1 MTPVRPDVSGQAA
14 ETAST
19 AGSVSLSAE
28 EQGRAARILVINP
41 GATSTKL
48 AVYEGDKPVWMSGA
62 HHPVSE
68 LARFHHSTE
77 QYGYRMD
84 FIRKRL
90 AADGISTRF
99 DAVIGRGGL
108 LKPLPGGI
116 YRVNERM
123 KHDLRNAEMDHVCN
137 LGGLLADQLAREC
150 GCPAFIADPVV
161 VDEMQEVAR
170 YTGMPGIRRK
180 SVFHAL
186 NSKAMAR
193 QYAAGM
199 GKSYEDMNLIVA
211 HMGGGISVSAHRR
224 GKVIDVNNALDG
236 EGPFSTERA
245 GTLPAGQLVDLCF
258 SGRYDI
264 KQIKKMIHGRGGLTA
279 YTGTNDMI
287 TIARQAEDG
296 EEPCRTVLD
305 AMLYTVA
312 KQIGAM
318 HVSLRGEE
326 QAIIITGGIAH
337 SHYCMDRLRPQ
348 IDFLAPVVV
357 MPGENEVNSLA
368 YNALCALTGKI
379 EVKEYGGE

>member
-1 MTPVRPDVSGQAA
+1 MTADKVREGQKKY
-14 ETAST
+14 
-19 AGSVSLSAE
+19 
-28 EQGRAARILVINP
+28 RILVINP

-48 AVYEGDKPVWMSGA
+48 AIYENEKAVWMSGA
-62 HHPVSE
+62 HHPTAE
-68 LARFHHSTE
+68 LAAFHHSME
-77 QYGYRMD
+77 QHDYRMA

-90 AADGISTRF
+90 ADSNIDVRF

-108 LKPLPGGI
+108 LRPLPGGV
-116 YRVNERM
+116 YRVNDKM
-123 KHDLRNAEMDHVCN
+123 KHDLINAEMDHVCN
-137 LGGLLADQLAREC
+137 LGGLLADELAREC

-170 YTGMPGIRRK
+170 YTGIPDIRRK

-193 QYAAGM
+193 QYVASVGL
-199 GKSYEDMNLIVA
+199 KYEDVSLIVA
-211 HMGGGISVSAHRR
+211 HMGGGISISAHRKGR
-224 GKVIDVNNALDG
+224 VIDVNNALDG

-258 SGRYDI
+258 SGEYSI

-287 TIARQAEDG
+287 TIARDAEEGD
-296 EEPCRTVLD
+296 EPTRTVLD

-318 HVSLRGEE
+318 HVSLYGEE
-326 QAIIITGGIAH
+326 HAIIVTGGIAH
-337 SHYCMDRLRPQ
+337 SSYCMERLRRQ
-348 IDFLAPVVV
+348 IDFLAPMVV

-368 YNALCALTGKI
+368 YNALCALTGKM
-379 EVKEYGGE
+379 EVKEYGAVEPDKTY